1 MRTSL
6 IKILYAPSHT
16 LRSSGAPLRRDLI
29 MSLLFTLLTTS
40 LMSAEAS
47 ARGWKRILSKRGVVV
62 SQRAE
67 PKRELPSFKG
77 VGIVEADMYLI
88 LAVLRDG
95 KRRREWMS
103 KSGLTRVL
111 SRKSAFEAISYQ
123 QTLAPWP
130 VSDREV
136 VMHTQ
141 VYLRRE
147 PLEMIATFDDVKW
160 SKPIRGVD
168 RDDYV
173 LMPYLRGYWRLT
185 PKGKGRTEV
194 TYMVNT
200 DPGGLLPNWVIR
212 RVTRDIPYWTLIG
225 LRKQVKRSA
234 NRYPDFLKAYD
245 PAQAPEGKVKEVPPP
260 PPASVLARLK

>member
-1 MRTSL
+1 MVALFNIRMPKSTAAIIALLLTFS
-6 IKILYAPSHT
+6 A
-16 LRSSGAPLRRDLI
+16 SSGW
-29 MSLLFTLLTTS
+29 
-40 LMSAEAS
+40 
-47 ARGWKRILSKRGVVV
+47 ARGWTRLLTKNGIEVSKR
-62 SQRAE
+62 SE

-77 VGIVEADMYLI
+77 VGIVNGNMYQI

-103 KSGLTRVL
+103 KSGVTRVL
-111 SRKSAFEAISYQ
+111 SRKSVFEAISYQ

-136 VMHTQ
+136 VMHTN
-141 VYLRRE
+141 VYLKRE

-160 SKPIRGVD
+160 TKPIRGID
-168 RDDYV
+168 RDKFV
-173 LMPYLRGYWRLT
+173 LMPYLRGYWRLV
-185 PKGKGRTEV
+185 PKGENRTEV

-212 RVTRDIPYWTLIG
+212 RVTKDIPYWTLMG

-234 NRYPDFLKAYD
+234 NRYQDFLSQYD
-245 PAQAPEGKVKEVPPP
+245 PSRAPEGQVKATPPE
-260 PPASVLARLK
+260 PPASVLKRLH

>member
-1 MRTSL
+1 MFSLPRDISSLRTPRGL
-6 IKILYAPSHT
+6 LMIFVAT
-16 LRSSGAPLRRDLI
+16 LALSTIFASPA
-29 MSLLFTLLTTS
+29 
-40 LMSAEAS
+40 AE
-47 ARGWKRILSKRGVVV
+47 ARGWKRIR
-62 SQRAE
+62 SQNGIKVYQRKE

-77 VGIVEADMYLI
+77 IGLVNADMYMI

-95 KRRREWMS
+95 SRRKEWMS
-103 KSGLTRVL
+103 KSGVTRVL
-111 SRKSAFEAISYQ
+111 RRKSDFEAISYQ

-160 SKPIRGVD
+160 RGSIRGVD
-168 RDDYV
+168 REDFV
-173 LMPYLRGYWRLT
+173 LMPYLRWYWRLT
-185 PKGKGRTEV
+185 PKGPGRTEV

-200 DPGGLLPNWVIR
+200 DPGGLLPNFIIR

-225 LRKQVKRSA
+225 LRKQVKRSKS
-234 NRYPDFLKAYD
+234 RYGSFLSKYD
-245 PAQAPEGKVKEVPPP
+245 PERAPSGVLASPPEP
-260 PPASVLARLK
+260 PSSVLARLR